1 LGLSFW
7 ALGGSLDSGCEAW
20 FFSGGVNAG
29 SVVVDS
35 LPEQQRKNAHET
47 NAICTMAVL
56 IRPPSIKNGQ
66 ISVIRLRVK
75 KNEKWLITKK

>member
-1 LGLSFW
+1 
-7 ALGGSLDSGCEAW
+7 
-20 FFSGGVNAG
+20 
-29 SVVVDS
+29 
-35 LPEQQRKNAHET
+35 
-47 NAICTMAVL
+47 MAVL